1 MNETT
6 TLTVLPRPFLKWAGG
21 KTQLLQQYQPLFP
34 PQFKNY
40 YEPFLGGG
48 AVFFYLFKEHSSG
61 FNAVLSD
68 VNEEL
73 INMYRCVQTD
83 VEVLIKELKS
93 HHRKHNSEYYY
104 KIRAEKNKKPV
115 KKAAR
120 IIYLNKT
127 CFNGLYRENSKGQ
140 FNVPIGR
147 YKNPTICN
155 AELLRADSQALQGV
169 KLEVR
174 DFYKVLDEAKT
185 DQDFVY
191 FDPPYYPL
199 SNTSQFT
206 SYSRYNFNEEDQF
219 RLRDVFAELASREV
233 KVMLSNSDCPF
244 IRELYEEFPI
254 HEVSAARSINSKGTH
269 RGKISEVVVTSY

>member
-34 PQFKNY
+34 RQFKTY

-48 AVFFYLFKEHSSG
+48 AVFFYLFQEHFSG
-61 FNAVLSD
+61 FDAVLSD
-68 VNEEL
+68 VNSEL
-73 INMYRCVQTD
+73 INLYCCVQSD
-83 VEVLIKELKS
+83 VEALIKELKS
-93 HHRKHNSEYYY
+93 HQRKHDSEYYY
-104 KIRAEKNKKPV
+104 KVRAQKKRTRV

-127 CFNGLYRENSKGQ
+127 CFNGLYRENSKGE

-174 DFYKVLDEAKT
+174 DFDKVLDEAKT
-185 DQDFVY
+185 DEDFVY

-199 SNTSQFT
+199 SSTSQFT
-206 SYSRYNFNEEDQF
+206 SYSRYNFNEEDQI
-219 RLRDVFAELASREV
+219 RLRNVFAELASRGV

-244 IRELYEEFPI
+244 IRELYQEFRT
-254 HEVSAARSINSKGTH
+254 HEVSAGRSINSKGTH